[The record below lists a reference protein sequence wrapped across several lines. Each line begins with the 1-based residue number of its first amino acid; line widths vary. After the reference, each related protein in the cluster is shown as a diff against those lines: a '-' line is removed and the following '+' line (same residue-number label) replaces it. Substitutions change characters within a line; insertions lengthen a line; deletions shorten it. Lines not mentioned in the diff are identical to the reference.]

1 MTYFLGRDVAV
12 GLSTEQ
18 SNYGIKFASGAITI
32 SNTSS
37 TSGDLGGAYGDP
49 DFIPRRAGVAEVT
62 KISII
67 GTASASDFESTA
79 SNNKYFLVYDTSG
92 QKYLIWF
99 DEGTDNAVKPAGL
112 NEDFNIEV
120 VMSGANNVAMAT
132 TLRNALSGDSDFA
145 AAFTVSAAASGS
157 DNNVIFT
164 DKDTGSATDIVRGS
178 GFDNTIATIST
189 NTEGTGVDDSVNV
202 SDNEEL
208 KVSDVTGID
217 LTLGKTDEDIGYF
230 GQRTGLK
237 AEIKD
242 EVTLVITRKK
252 SDASFD
258 LLFNKA
264 RCGIRATTGAT
275 ALAGGTDNV
284 AFDNNLNM
292 PTADASG
299 SGFGY
304 RLYLELKGGAEVLTL
319 SNMCITDHT
328 VTLGADAVQEES
340 ITFYGNTKPLIST
353 VATNTITAIADF

>member
-1 MTYFLGRDVAV
+1 MAYFLGRDIAV
-12 GLSTEQ
+12 GISTEQ
-18 SNYGIKFASGAITI
+18 PHYGIEF
-32 SNTSS
+32 
-37 TSGDLGGAYGDP
+37 TSGDIAISGTASNAYDESTE
-49 DFIPRRAGVAEVT
+49 FIPKRTGVAEVT
-62 KISII
+62 KIAIVS
-67 GTASASDFESTA
+67 TASASDFESTA

-99 DEGTDNAVKPAGL
+99 DEGTDDAVKPTGL

-145 AAFTVSAAASGS
+145 AAFTVSPAASGS

-264 RCGIRATTGAT
+264 RCGIRATTAFASVPDGGGDAVEFNANENIPFANAT
-275 ALAGGTDNV
+275 
-284 AFDNNLNM
+284 
-292 PTADASG
+292 G

-304 RLYLELKGGAEVLTL
+304 RLYLQLKAGTEVLTL
-319 SNMCITDHT
+319 RNMCITDFS
-328 VTLGADAVQEES
+328 VSLGADSVQEES